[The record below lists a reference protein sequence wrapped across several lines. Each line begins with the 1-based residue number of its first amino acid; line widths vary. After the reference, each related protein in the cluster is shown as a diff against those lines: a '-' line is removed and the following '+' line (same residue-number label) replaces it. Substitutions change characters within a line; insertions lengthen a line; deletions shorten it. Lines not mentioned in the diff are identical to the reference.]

1 MSDNDTT
8 QGFIDE
14 TDVEGHRSLS
24 KDDGARQRDEAG
36 PEGARRMSS
45 YDGSDD
51 DVEGHRMLSK
61 DAGADELFRNGPSTR
76 ELTPPTTAGP
86 RGPAVSIPRPRCPP
100 SRPGSP

>member
-36 PEGARRMSS
+36 PEGAR
-45 YDGSDD
+45 
-51 DVEGHRMLSK
+51 HTRMLDDKFGISDK
-61 DAGADELFRNGPSTR
+61 NSYNCSNGS
-76 ELTPPTTAGP
+76 GCMKCCGINP
-86 RGPAVSIPRPRCPP
+86 RQQSCSNPLHDGF
-100 SRPGSP
+100 